1 MRPGLRWRLADLGRA
16 FKDALFASPE
26 GAQPMEPL
34 RGTARRVIV
43 VPSPDPRVF
52 EQAVFIVSDD
62 YLHTPGKSPTE
73 LLRRARK
80 QLPEAAP
87 QLPATRHAEHQIV
100 DQLVQFVSANAGRRL
115 SLQELADAA
124 HISLPYMH
132 RLFQTHLGLAPGQ
145 YIAKIR
151 MEEAKTLLRSGSLS
165 MGAVAR
171 EMGFSSQQHFSRQ
184 FRSVCGMTPS
194 EYVRSLR

>member
-1 MRPGLRWRLADLGRA
+1 MEIPNPTEEKAEEKPIEQTEKPAEKPPEEPGEKQPWKIGNLGPVERLMT
-16 FKDALFASPE
+16 ALACV
-26 GAQPMEPL
+26 AAVAL
-34 RGTARRVIV
+34 VLAIV
-43 VPSPDPRVF
+43 V
-52 EQAVFIVSDD
+52 
-62 YLHTPGKSPTE
+62 
-73 LLRRARK
+73 
-80 QLPEAAP
+80 
-87 QLPATRHAEHQIV
+87 
-100 DQLVQFVSANAGRRL
+100 
-115 SLQELADAA
+115 
-124 HISLPYMH
+124 SLPYMH

-194 EYVRSLR
+194 EYEKSLKKGGA

>member
-62 YLHTPGKSPTE
+62 YLHTQGKSQTE
-73 LLRRARK
+73 LLRRAR
-80 QLPEAAP
+80 EAAGKY
-87 QLPATRHAEHQIV
+87 AS
-100 DQLVQFVSANAGRRL
+100 D
-115 SLQELADAA
+115 ADAPYA
-124 HISLPYMH
+124 HRTY
-132 RLFQTHLGLAPGQ
+132 LG
-145 YIAKIR
+145 AKIPPKQSL
-151 MEEAKTLLRSGSLS
+151 ALLRGIIAFGYISIRSFH
-165 MGAVAR
+165 R
-171 EMGFSSQQHFSRQ
+171 IRSRRHRRCRIRRCSRRCSHR
-184 FRSVCGMTPS
+184 RSHH
-194 EYVRSLR
+194 RSRRRRIRGR

>member
-62 YLHTPGKSPTE
+62 YLHTPGKSQTE
-73 LLRRARK
+73 LQRRAR
-80 QLPEAAP
+80 EAAGKYASEHLPPRRARP
-87 QLPATRHAEHQIV
+87 QHVPMLTAAT
-100 DQLVQFVSANAGRRL
+100 
-115 SLQELADAA
+115 AA
-124 HISLPYMH
+124 VL
-132 RLFQTHLGLAPGQ
+132 LTL
-145 YIAKIR
+145 
-151 MEEAKTLLRSGSLS
+151 TLLMLTG
-165 MGAVAR
+165 
-171 EMGFSSQQHFSRQ
+171 HI
-184 FRSVCGMTPS
+184 
-194 EYVRSLR
+194 

>member
-62 YLHTPGKSPTE
+62 YLHTPGKSQTE

-80 QLPEAAP
+80 QLPMLTAA
-87 QLPATRHAEHQIV
+87 T
-100 DQLVQFVSANAGRRL
+100 
-115 SLQELADAA
+115 AA
-124 HISLPYMH
+124 VL
-132 RLFQTHLGLAPGQ
+132 LTL
-145 YIAKIR
+145 
-151 MEEAKTLLRSGSLS
+151 TLLMLTG
-165 MGAVAR
+165 
-171 EMGFSSQQHFSRQ
+171 HI
-184 FRSVCGMTPS
+184 
-194 EYVRSLR
+194 

>member
-62 YLHTPGKSPTE
+62 YLHTPG
-73 LLRRARK
+73 RAR
-80 QLPEAAP
+80 QSFCAV
-87 QLPATRHAEHQIV
+87 R
-100 DQLVQFVSANAGRRL
+100 GRRRG
-115 SLQELADAA
+115 ST
-124 HISLPYMH
+124 H
-132 RLFQTHLGLAPGQ
+132 RSICRRDGRG
-145 YIAKIR
+145 
-151 MEEAKTLLRSGSLS
+151 RS
-165 MGAVAR
+165 
-171 EMGFSSQQHFSRQ
+171 SSQ
-184 FRSVCGMTPS
+184 C
-194 EYVRSLR
+194 